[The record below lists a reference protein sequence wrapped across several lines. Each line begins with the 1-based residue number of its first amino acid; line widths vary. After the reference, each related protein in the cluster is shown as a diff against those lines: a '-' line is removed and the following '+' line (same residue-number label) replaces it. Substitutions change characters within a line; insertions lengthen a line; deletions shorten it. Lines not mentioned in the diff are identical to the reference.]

1 VAWREL
7 DGREDLKRT
16 IETAFAAVPYPGDQ
30 LIVYNP
36 RDWEAA
42 EYRAEFAGKHW
53 LKVIDPV
60 LLQRRRTFPMF
71 SIDGMRF
78 YLPAYLIATIDFP
91 AEAVEWIGPL
101 IQTLYPDCDP
111 PWIGGE
117 KVRDYAMQQWDQL
130 MRILTAQQ
138 KHAIRLF
145 FEYLLMTAPD
155 YYWLISA
162 PPGNRLS
169 LVLANYWN
177 QF

>member
-1 VAWREL
+1 M
-7 DGREDLKRT
+7 DSEDLKRT
-16 IETAFAAVPYPGDQ
+16 IETAFAGVPYPGDQ
-30 LIVYNP
+30 LVVYNP
-36 RDWEAA
+36 GNWEAA

-53 LKVIDPV
+53 REVIDPV
-60 LLQRRRTFPMF
+60 LLQRRRALPMF
-71 SIDGMRF
+71 SSEGMRF
-78 YLPAYLIATIDFP
+78 YLSAYLIATIEFP

-117 KVRDYAMQQWDQL
+117 TVREYAMSEWDKL

-145 FEYLLMTAPD
+145 FEYLLRIDPG
-155 YYWLISA
+155 YRWLTDA